1 MDIWSFSHDSSTR
14 LQEMLYVYVWMCV
27 LMVHSVSVWVNVF
40 SGACFTAV
48 CISSLCS
55 QTLDRSCEESIKTQS
70 NGGLV
75 LLHFASWE
83 VLIGAFFQGEE
94 KRKTTP
100 LQLMNAFGDREIT
113 TDIERQI
120 TCFHCAHVWMKNR
133 CLSSPPFIIVCG
145 HNNMAAKQSALPNS
159 HLSAKAYSWH
169 PSTTGYQ
176 SKCITMNIL
185 GVVLEF
191 AGTWVDSKC
200 NVLLC

>member
-1 MDIWSFSHDSSTR
+1 MIAWLGYRRWTKPMF
-14 LQEMLYVYVWMCV
+14 MCKCV

-40 SGACFTAV
+40 SGACFTAA
-48 CISSLCS
+48 CLSSLCS
-55 QTLDRSCEESIKTQS
+55 QTLDHSCEESIKTQS

-83 VLIGAFFQGEE
+83 VLIRAFFFFGVGGE

-133 CLSSPPFIIVCG
+133 CLSSPSFIIVCG
-145 HNNMAAKQSALPNS
+145 HNNMAAKQSTLLNS
-159 HLSAKAYSWH
+159 LLSAKVFSWH

-176 SKCITMNIL
+176 SKCITMNKL

-191 AGTWVDSKC
+191 TGTWVVSKC

>member
-1 MDIWSFSHDSSTR
+1 MAAYGHR
-14 LQEMLYVYVWMCV
+14 LSWLKLTMFVCMWV
-27 LMVHSVSVWVNVF
+27 LMVHNVSVWVNAL
-40 SGACFTAV
+40 SEACFTAV
-48 CISSLCS
+48 CLSSLCS

-83 VLIGAFFQGEE
+83 VLIGAFFFRGEE

-100 LQLMNAFGDREIT
+100 LQLMNAFGDRKIT

-120 TCFHCAHVWMKNR
+120 TCFYCAHVWMKNR
-133 CLSSPPFIIVCG
+133 CLSSLSFIIVCG
-145 HNNMAAKQSALPNS
+145 HSNMAAKQSTLLKS
-159 HLSAKAYSWH
+159 LLSAKPCSWH

-185 GVVLEF
+185 GVMLEF
-191 AGTWVDSKC
+191 TGTWVGSKC

>member
-1 MDIWSFSHDSSTR
+1 MFYSCLSLQPSAHRHSTAAVKNPSR
-14 LQEMLYVYVWMCV
+14 LKVMEAW
-27 LMVHSVSVWVNVF
+27 F
-40 SGACFTAV
+40 CF
-48 CISSLCS
+48 ISPAERCWL
-55 QTLDRSCEESIKTQS
+55 E
-70 NGGLV
+70 
-75 LLHFASWE
+75 LL
-83 VLIGAFFQGEE
+83 FFRRKE

-100 LQLMNAFGDREIT
+100 PQLMNAFGDREIT

-145 HNNMAAKQSALPNS
+145 HNNMAAKQSPSLNS
-159 HLSAKAYSWH
+159 HLSAMPYSWY

-191 AGTWVDSKC
+191 AGTWVGSKC